1 MEHFAVVRNIQNN
14 QFYKYIGGNTFVN
27 IITGKSGEVPDDV
40 AKRIFKI
47 NLPATDIL
55 NKYPNVEEL
64 IKKLEL
70 VVEKQ

>member
-1 MEHFAVVRNIQNN
+1 MNHFAVVRNVQNN
-14 QFYKYIGGNTFVN
+14 QLYKYIGGETYIN
-27 IITGKSGEVPDDV
+27 IMTGKSGEVNDDV

-47 NLPATDIL
+47 NLPSTDIL

-70 VVEKQ
+70 VIEQQ